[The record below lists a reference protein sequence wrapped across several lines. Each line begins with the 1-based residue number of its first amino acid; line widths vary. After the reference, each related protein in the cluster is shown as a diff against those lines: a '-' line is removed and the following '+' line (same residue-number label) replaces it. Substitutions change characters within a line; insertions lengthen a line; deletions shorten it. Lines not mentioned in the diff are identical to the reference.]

1 VSSWK
6 SYTADQLLSFDGPV
20 EQLIEPRPAI
30 YLWKRSFRPEVSD
43 LTDSVAFMEWLRR
56 VITAPVARMEHVR
69 VAHFLTI
76 QGIALSGELTDEK
89 IQYLS
94 KFTKKRENREMIV
107 QFLRSLAVQAPAL
120 YVGETKN
127 AAIRVVQHLDCQTTF
142 GLQVND
148 SKELN
153 WSDLEF
159 HYLIL
164 NTNNPESAAAKD
176 FRTSLELIA
185 ANVTIAGMTRRPG

>member
-6 SYTADQLLSFDGPV
+6 SYTADQVLSFDGPV

-30 YLWKRSFRPEVSD
+30 YLWKRSFRPQVSD

-56 VITAPVARMEHVR
+56 VITAPVAQMEQLR

-76 QGIALSGELTDEK
+76 QGISLSGELTDEK
-89 IQYLS
+89 IHWLS
-94 KFTKKRENREMIV
+94 DFTKRRENRDIIV
-107 QFLRSLAVQAPAL
+107 HFLKSLAVQAPAL

-127 AAIRVVQHLDCQTTF
+127 ASTRIVEHLEARTLF
-142 GLQVND
+142 GTQISESND
-148 SKELN
+148 LN

-159 HYLIL
+159 HYLPVK
-164 NTNNPESAAAKD
+164 TSNPESPSAKQ
-176 FRTSLELIA
+176 FRTALELIA
-185 ANVTIAGMTRRPG
+185 ANVTIAGMTKRPG